1 MRIRSMFCL
10 SVIVMGQI
18 PCASGATTTSMSVSA
33 QIIGG
38 CTIDGA
44 VPASAGAVGSF
55 GTLDFGSASSLSRV
69 DLRAHLDSASA
80 ISLSC
85 TPGITVM
92 MSLDNGQHPLNGSR
106 AMMRNGGTERVTYS
120 LYRDSSYSIALLPG
134 TPFTLDTSHSPAP
147 LNFPVYGR
155 ATPDGTT
162 PPGQYSDIVTVTIQ
176 W

>member
-10 SVIVMGQI
+10 SVIVIGQI
-18 PCASGATTTSMSVSA
+18 PYASGATTTSVSVSA

-38 CTIDGA
+38 CTINGA
-44 VPASAGAVGSF
+44 VPASGGAVGSF
-55 GTLDFGSASSLSRV
+55 GTLDFG
-69 DLRAHLDSASA
+69 SA

-92 MSLDNGQHPLNGSR
+92 MSLDDGQHPLNGSR